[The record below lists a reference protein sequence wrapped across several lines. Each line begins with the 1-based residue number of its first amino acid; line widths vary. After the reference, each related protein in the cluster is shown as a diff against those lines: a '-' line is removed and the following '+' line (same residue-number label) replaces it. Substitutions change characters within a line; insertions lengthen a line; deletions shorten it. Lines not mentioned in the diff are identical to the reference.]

1 MNNTQLFLAA
11 FTLISLIHVT
21 AIFLRKEK
29 LRRISKCLIIPPL
42 LGAYIAGAGN
52 WLFPPIPALLL
63 GWLGDVLLI
72 RIDKKSFFMT
82 GLASFLLGH
91 LFYLISFALILGFPG
106 FGSAAGN
113 INIPAI
119 LIFAVPTAV
128 LGMVVFRLIKP
139 TKEMYAPVIVYMIA
153 LVAMNFAGFQVF
165 LLNPGAAGLLILSG
179 CFNFMVS
186 DTILAYY
193 TFRKLKLSGA
203 VLIMVYYILAQAEI
217 IIGLLLLNP
226 AGPF

>member
-1 MNNTQLFLAA
+1 MNNTQLFLAV
-11 FTLISLIHVT
+11 FVLISLIHVT

-29 LRRISKCLIIPPL
+29 LRRISKCFIIPPL
-42 LGAYIAGAGN
+42 LGAYISGAGN
-52 WLFPPIPALLL
+52 WLLLPIPALLL

-72 RIDKKSFFMT
+72 RINKKIFFMT

-91 LFYLISFALILGFPG
+91 LFYMISFAIILGFPG
-106 FGSAAGN
+106 HGGVAGN

-119 LIFAVPTAV
+119 LIFTAPTAV

-139 TKEMYAPVIVYMIA
+139 TKEMYAPVIVYMIV

-165 LLNPGAAGLLILSG
+165 LLNPGVAGLLILSG

-217 IIGLLLLNP
+217 VIGLLLLNP